1 MNIWG
6 KMMVSA
12 GGAVLATIV
21 VGAVGLFGM
30 EKIDDAIDTQVGVG
44 SLLKQHMAAD
54 LGRAK
59 LVNQVERAVRTGRMN
74 RSQGPAAIE
83 GVKVDAAAVSSDL
96 MQQPPAILPSDL
108 GKEIVDI

>member
-12 GGAVLATIV
+12 GGAVVATML

-30 EKIDDAIDTQVGVG
+30 EKIDDAIDFQAGVG
-44 SLLKQHMAAD
+44 SLMKQHMAAD

-59 LVNQVERAVRTGRMN
+59 LVNQVERAIRIGRMN
-74 RSQGPAAIE
+74 IRKRGP
-83 GVKVDAAAVSSDL
+83 GWSSK
-96 MQQPPAILPSDL
+96 A
-108 GKEIVDI
+108 